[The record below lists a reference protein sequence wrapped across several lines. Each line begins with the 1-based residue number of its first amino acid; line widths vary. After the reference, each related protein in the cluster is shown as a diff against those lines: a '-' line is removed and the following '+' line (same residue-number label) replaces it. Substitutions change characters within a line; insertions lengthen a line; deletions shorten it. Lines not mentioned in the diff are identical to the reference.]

1 MSLKP
6 VDATTV
12 KKWLDAGD
20 TVLVDIREPNEHAQ
34 EHIPGSHLVPLS
46 ELDRHDLRTLGQKKV
61 IFHCK
66 GGMRTTANA
75 GRLGAS
81 CEGELFEMTG
91 GIEGWKKADLPVN
104 RG

>member
-6 VDATTV
+6 IDAATV
-12 KKWLDAGD
+12 KKWLESGD
-20 TVLVDIREPNEHAQ
+20 TVLIDIREPCEHAQ

-46 ELDRHDLRTLGQKKV
+46 ELDGHDLRKLGKKKV

-66 GGMRTTANA
+66 GGMRTTSNA
-75 GRLGAS
+75 GRLAAT

-91 GIEGWKKADLPVN
+91 GIEGWKKAGLPIKQ
-104 RG
+104 G